1 MIASAPPSGSRL
13 DRWLGRFAPA
23 RPPVSDAEAAV
34 TIVLRPDDDDVAAL
48 LIERAVRPGD
58 PASGQV
64 ALPGGH
70 VDSGDPSLAA
80 TALRELT
87 EEVGLDAGDLAGDPR
102 FVRTVPAPRFG
113 LRVGVFAAALGPGTH
128 RPVALDPAEVAHVFW
143 LPRTALQTTVPV
155 VRETTRGPREVPATV
170 VGGHVLWGFTRGVLR
185 EFFELP
191 AEPPTAP

>member
-1 MIASAPPSGSRL
+1 MTAPAPPSGSRL

-23 RPPVSDAEAAV
+23 RPPVSTAEAAV
-34 TIVLRPDDDDVAAL
+34 TIVLRPEEEDVAAL
-48 LIERAVRPGD
+48 LIERAVRRDD

-70 VDSGDPSLAA
+70 VDARDPSLAA
-80 TALRELT
+80 TALRELS
-87 EEVGLDAGDLAGDPR
+87 EEVGLDATDLTGDPR

-113 LRVGVFAAALGPGTH
+113 LRVGVFAAALGEGPH
-128 RPVALDPAEVAHVFW
+128 RPFASDPEEVAHVFW
-143 LPRTALQTTVPV
+143 LPRKALQTTVPV

-170 VGGHVLWGFTRGVLR
+170 VAGHVLWGFTRGVLR

-191 AEPPTAP
+191 EERSLGP